1 MYRAG
6 VGILAGSDVYNPYV
20 FPGFSLH
27 DELSLLVEAGLPPM
41 AALQAATIG
50 PARFM
55 GQEQRRGTVEV
66 GKVADLVLLDRDPLA
81 DIHNSTSIRAVILG
95 GKLMS
100 RTSLDGLL
108 AEAEALAAKPAPNP
122 PGPAT
127 N

>member
-1 MYRAG
+1 
-6 VGILAGSDVYNPYV
+6 
-20 FPGFSLH
+20 
-27 DELSLLVEAGLPPM
+27 M